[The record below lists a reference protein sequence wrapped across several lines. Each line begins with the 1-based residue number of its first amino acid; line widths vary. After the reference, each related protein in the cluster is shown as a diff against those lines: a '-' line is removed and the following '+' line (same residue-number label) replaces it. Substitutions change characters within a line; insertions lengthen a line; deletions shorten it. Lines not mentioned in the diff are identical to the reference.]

1 MLKCHSKCLEST
13 KILCYIIYKQKGS
26 KWDFVCVCLPTDV
39 VTKYNVCETTSQEL
53 PRLWARQKFVFRY
66 CCKTESHVC
75 WQMTAVVFRTWFP
88 QPNTN
93 LKPTLKFI
101 TSLFV
106 FYWLIDQSRKSI
118 AWFVI
123 KLFCLMCRDRLYWY
137 LVRLTKVIYRLIIQS
152 RKGKDIHTHFHH
164 RSFE

>member
-1 MLKCHSKCLEST
+1 MRLCLCVLTHGVCHEIQCTWNS
-13 KILCYIIYKQKGS
+13 
-26 KWDFVCVCLPTDV
+26 
-39 VTKYNVCETTSQEL
+39 TSQGL
-53 PRLWARQKFVFRY
+53 PRLWGRQKFVFRY

-118 AWFVI
+118 DWFVI
-123 KLFCLMCRDRLYWY
+123 KLFCLMCRDRLNWY
-137 LVRLTKVIYRLIIQS
+137 LVKLFISTFKNNSGWPKCYT
-152 RKGKDIHTHFHH
+152 D
-164 RSFE
+164 